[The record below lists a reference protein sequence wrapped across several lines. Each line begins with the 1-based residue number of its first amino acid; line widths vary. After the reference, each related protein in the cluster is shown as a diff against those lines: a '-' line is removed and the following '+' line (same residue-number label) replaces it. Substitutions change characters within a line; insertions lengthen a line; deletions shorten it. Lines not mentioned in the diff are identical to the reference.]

1 VVRHGPASARSEA
14 VRIGRLMYERQLV
27 VAAEGNLSSRL
38 AGGTFLITPT
48 GLCKGQL
55 QQSDLIEIDL
65 RGRPVPAATP
75 PAPSPSIVASAPD
88 TDLNFR
94 SQVST
99 REPSSEWPL
108 HREIYQRRTD
118 VVAICHGH
126 PPWATAFAAAGQ
138 PLTGCLLPEIV
149 ATVGAVPLAAYGTPG
164 TEEVPAAVRDLVTEH
179 SALLLA
185 NHGVVTMGGSLSEA
199 FQRLESVERLAQ
211 ITLLARLAGGERRL
225 TAEQAAAL
233 QKPGSGRR
241 DVSSRLLCEPAD
253 SHLPA
258 GSAALED
265 PAGFADSGQEA
276 ALEALADL
284 LAREI
289 LAELAKEEES

>member
-1 VVRHGPASARSEA
+1 MVRHGPASARREA

-27 VAAEGNLSSRL
+27 VAAEGNLSCRL
-38 AGGTFLITPT
+38 EGGTFLITPT

-55 QQSDLIEIDL
+55 QESDLVEIDL
-65 RGRPVPAATP
+65 QGHPVPPSAA
-75 PAPSPSIVASAPD
+75 AASSPSLAASAPD
-88 TDLNFR
+88 VDQNLRN
-94 SQVST
+94 QVST
-99 REPSSEWPL
+99 GKPSSEWPL
-108 HREIYQRRTD
+108 HREIYHRRPE
-118 VVAICHGH
+118 VVAVCHGH

-164 TEEVPAAVRDLVTEH
+164 TEEVPAAVRDLVADH

-185 NHGVVTMGGSLSEA
+185 NHGVVTVGGSLTEA

-225 TAEQAAAL
+225 TAEQAAVL
-233 QKPGSGRR
+233 QKPVAGGSE
-241 DVSSRLLCEPAD
+241 VSSRLLCEPAA
-253 SHLPA
+253 SHLPT
-258 GSAALED
+258 GSTL
-265 PAGFADSGQEA
+265 PADTGGLADTRQEE

-284 LAREI
+284 VAREI
-289 LAELAKEEES
+289 LAALETEA